1 MIGSR
6 NTAFFGEFLV
16 EKGAISKEALGRLL
30 VSQRMV
36 REKIGVVAV
45 REGLITEDQLT
56 VYLAEFLGIP
66 LYKGGIEG
74 IEKGVVTI
82 IPIKMSLKFNVL
94 PVARGEHGELLL
106 ACSGPLPQTVLQTIS
121 RLCKQQV
128 RLVLVPPKQLKKM
141 QNLFFSR
148 QFDTT
153 IKMDLVAD
161 NEDVGFIVEL
171 LERIMVRAINQGAS
185 DIHLEPE
192 KNEMIVRLRV
202 DGILHQ
208 TERLPYE
215 LAAKIVSR
223 IKVLARMNI
232 AETRKPQDG
241 SFYFEP
247 QALDVEID
255 GVNVRTSVLP
265 VVNGEKAVLRLL
277 PPHDEAVDLDSL
289 GMGGDILDSFKYH
302 LGLPHGIIL
311 VTGPTGSGKSTTL
324 YGALQLL
331 RNETTNITT
340 IEDPVEL
347 TLRGINQTQVDS
359 GEKVTFAGSLRAILR
374 QDPDVI
380 MLGEIRDAETLT
392 IALRAAITGH
402 LVLSTLH
409 TNDAPSAFNRMVDMG
424 AEPFLVA
431 ASVRTVLAQRLVRRV
446 CQHCGEWSE
455 IKPHELQMLGL
466 DEPPFRIMR
475 GKGCENCKLGY
486 RGRIGIFELLNLD
499 DELRRMIMNRATFE
513 QLRNF
518 ALESRGFKSLRHD
531 GIAKMKAGLTTPEEV
546 LRVTLE

>member
-1 MIGSR
+1 MIGGR

-16 EKGAISKEALGRLL
+16 EKGVITKEALGRLL

-36 REKIGVVAV
+36 REKIGLVAV
-45 REGLITEDQLT
+45 REGLLSEDELT
-56 VYLAEFLGIP
+56 AHLAEFLGIP
-66 LYKGGIEG
+66 LYRGGIEG
-74 IEKGVVTI
+74 IQKGVVNI
-82 IPIKMSLKFNVL
+82 IPVKMSIKFNVL
-94 PVARGEHGELLL
+94 PVGRGEHGELLL
-106 ACSGPLPQTVLQTIS
+106 AGSGPLPQTVLQTIS
-121 RLCKQQV
+121 RLCKLQV
-128 RLVLVPPKQLKKM
+128 RLVLVPPRQLKKM
-141 QNLFFSR
+141 QNLFFSQ

-153 IKMDLVAD
+153 IKVERLID

-202 DGILHQ
+202 DGFLHQ

-215 LAAKIVSR
+215 LAAKLVSR
-223 IKVLARMNI
+223 IKVLTRMNI

-255 GVNVRTSVLP
+255 GVNVRASVLP

-277 PPHDEAVDLDSL
+277 PPHDEAIDLDTV
-289 GMGGDILDSFKYH
+289 GMGSDILESFKYH
-302 LGLPHGIIL
+302 LALPHGIIL

-331 RNETTNITT
+331 RNEATNITT

-347 TLRGINQTQVDS
+347 TLRGINQTQVDA
-359 GEKVTFAGSLRAILR
+359 GEKVTFASSLRSILR

-380 MLGEIRDAETLT
+380 MVGEIRDAETLT

-409 TNDAPSAFNRMVDMG
+409 TNDAPSAFSRMVDMG

-446 CQHCGEWSE
+446 CRHCGEWQDISAS
-455 IKPHELQMLGL
+455 ELQMLGL
-466 DEPPFRIMR
+466 NEPSFRILR

-486 RGRIGIFELLNLD
+486 KGRIGIFELLNVD

-513 QLRNF
+513 QIRLFVLEQRSFQTLRQ
-518 ALESRGFKSLRHD
+518 D
-531 GIAKMKAGLTTPEEV
+531 GITKMKAGLTTPEEIM
-546 LRVTLE
+546 RVTLE